1 MGTVAKFVKRVKSA
15 FGFGGSKHAPG
26 SRAYA
31 RELLT
36 QAFLQSG
43 EAYRL
48 ARRDRPS
55 EHFQPQHFSGTGAA
69 MSSSDMMTRRA
80 RDLVRNTAQAKRI
93 NQILV
98 DLIVGTGIQTF
109 SWPFA
114 PAELFQIVTELE
126 DLAIGAL
133 GPRLSFALES
143 DDLFEEWSSD
153 PKQFDAEGRLSRDE
167 MERMLLG
174 DCIQVGTGLMIR
186 TRPTN
191 YKLVPLAYQLIEQEQ
206 IDLSQDRVARPGQ
219 NKIVAGREF
228 DESNRIVAYHVYID
242 HPYDSFGSA
251 AYRRDRIPADRVI
264 DLAIFH
270 RPSAAIGVSWLDAI
284 GQSVFDR
291 ESYTDSEIRAAAMAA
306 VFTVIHKL
314 NDPEVAAAMGF
325 DDGTDSDTDDY
336 GNEEVKLGHS
346 PVATR
351 IGKDE
356 SVEIVNSARPNATAD
371 SFLGILD
378 RDIACGG
385 GISYYSLTG
394 NYQATSFSS
403 TRAAKLDED
412 LHILPMQKWFAT
424 HVALP
429 VRRQF
434 NSMAAAA
441 GLFSSL
447 RPAQYL
453 RDQRTFQRFDAIGNG
468 RDILDPGAETTA
480 KINKLRSGLSTL
492 KEECAR
498 NGKHWIR
505 VLMQRAIEQ
514 SVAGL
519 FDVPLDYSLGGGA
532 SSPNRSDTGSD
543 GEDSQAKE
551 KSNAAA

>member
-1 MGTVAKFVKRVKSA
+1 MFAWMQKLIRGKKPR
-15 FGFGGSKHAPG
+15 HAPG
-26 SRAYA
+26 STAFA
-31 RELLT
+31 RDLLA
-36 QAFLQSG
+36 QAG

-55 EHFQPQHFSGTGAA
+55 EHFQPQHFSGNGAA
-69 MSSSDMMTRRA
+69 LSSSDMMTRRA

-98 DLIVGTGIQTF
+98 DLIVGTGMQTF

-126 DLAIGAL
+126 NLALGDL

-143 DDLFEEWSSD
+143 DDLFEEWSND
-153 PKQFDAEGRLSRDE
+153 PKQFDAEGRLSRPE

-174 DCIQVGTGLMIR
+174 DCIQVGNGLMIR
-186 TRPTN
+186 VRPKN

-206 IDLSQDRVARPGQ
+206 IDLSQDRNARPGF
-219 NKIVAGREF
+219 NRIVAGREF
-228 DESNRIVAYHVYID
+228 DDSNRIVAYHVYVD

-251 AYRRDRIPADRVI
+251 AYRRERIPADRVI
-264 DLAIFH
+264 DLAVFH

-306 VFTVIHKL
+306 VFTVVHKL
-314 NDPEVAAAMGF
+314 ADAATQAAMGF
-325 DDGTDSDTDDY
+325 DDGTESDSDDY

-356 SVEIVNSARPNATAD
+356 SVEIVNSARPNPSAD
-371 SFLGILD
+371 NFLGLLD
-378 RDIACGG
+378 RDIACGA

-412 LHILPMQKWFAT
+412 LHILPMQQWFAC

-429 VRRQF
+429 VRKQF
-434 NSMAAAA
+434 NGLAAAA
-441 GLFSSL
+441 GLFTSL
-447 RPAQYL
+447 RSSQFV
-453 RDQRTFQRFDAIGNG
+453 REERTFQRFDAIGNG
-468 RDILDPGAETTA
+468 RDILDPNAEVTS
-480 KINKLRSGLSTL
+480 KINKLRTGLSTL

-532 SSPNRSDTGSD
+532 SAPNQAGGGKQDGQNTSDSVEGQT
-543 GEDSQAKE
+543 
-551 KSNAAA
+551 NAA